1 MSKSLRQ
8 VFPCWREAAVCHS
21 KDCSEVR
28 VTLFISLQDLTP
40 EGGHRQGV
48 TAKPHT
54 AATIQCVWGADD
66 ENSLQCSCD
75 KDGQP

>member
-8 VFPCWREAAVCHS
+8 VSPCGREAAVCHS
-21 KDCSEVR
+21 KDYSEVR
-28 VTLFISLQDLTP
+28 VTLFISLQGLTP
-40 EGGHRQGV
+40 EGGHSQGLTV
-48 TAKPHT
+48 KPHT
-54 AATIQCVWGADD
+54 AATIQCVWGADG